1 MKTNILRLALAILAT
16 TTAAQSLAQEEDRM
30 PVRDLKPLLKAAIEH
45 GMARGV
51 LVGDGAAYVR
61 QRFDTSAPI
70 EIDVKSL
77 QALPQPR
84 CSRLEV
90 TTRQLGV
97 LETGNRHDK
106 ELVYQV
112 SYCRDGTFPEK
123 R

>member
-1 MKTNILRLALAILAT
+1 MKPAFVRLALAAT
-16 TTAAQSLAQEEDRM
+16 MACTAAPSPAQPEERM
-30 PVRDLKPLLKAAIEH
+30 PVRDIKPLLKAAIQH
-45 GMARGV
+45 GTARGV
-51 LVGDGAAYVR
+51 MIGDAAAYMR
-61 QRFDTSAPI
+61 QRFDTESPI
-70 EIDVKSL
+70 EVDVR
-77 QALPQPR
+77 QVHTLPQPG

-97 LETGNRHDK
+97 SENGKREDK

>member
-1 MKTNILRLALAILAT
+1 MKANTMRVALAILV
-16 TTAAQSLAQEEDRM
+16 TAAAVQSLAQEGDRM

-51 LVGDGAAYVR
+51 LIGDGAAYVR

-77 QALPQPR
+77 HALPQPG

-90 TTRQLGV
+90 TTRQLAVFENGK
-97 LETGNRHDK
+97 RDDQK
-106 ELVYQV
+106 LVYQV
-112 SYCRDGTFPEK
+112 SYCQDGTFPRE